1 MVKAFSLKYVGGVGQ
16 GLGITSTMEGM
27 PVSISAWA
35 LFTAI
40 CTPAMPSLTTQP
52 SPRRIPR
59 TSGLLEEVTHQYTVG
74 RVVSRDGTKHT
85 THLTRMRWASTTFT
99 HQPSSSL

>member
-1 MVKAFSLKYVGGVGQ
+1 MVKSFSLKYVGGVGH

-40 CTPAMPSLTTQP
+40 CTPAMPSWTTQP

-59 TSGLLEEVTHQYTVG
+59 TSGL
-74 RVVSRDGTKHT
+74 VV
-85 THLTRMRWASTTFT
+85 
-99 HQPSSSL
+99 